1 MDNVIVSS
9 AKGGDGRGESI
20 GLRRAQRFKRRKE
33 KVADSDFTVPHIGEE
48 GRLDVV
54 NYRVSQLRL
63 MCKHYEL
70 KRSGNKNEL
79 TMRVYRFLS
88 ESRHATHVQ
97 KLWKGYVV
105 RAFLRSKGAIRGR
118 SVFGCTNV
126 EDFLTME
133 PISKLP
139 VEQLFVFTD
148 ADGFSWGFD
157 TLSLYNLVLRDGNNS
172 CNPYDRKPLPK
183 TVAKNLISSIRYGK
197 LAGYTIDVKFETEDV
212 LESMSP
218 QRRLEM
224 RTIDL
229 CQRIDALGNHT
240 DVAWFLSMNS
250 ADRQLL
256 LRELWDIWHYRA
268 SIPYEVKRRV
278 CPPRGDP
285 FANTELSHLGGL
297 GVQTVW
303 RTTLSILERF
313 VNAGID
319 NDAKSLGAMY
329 VLTAVTLV
337 SAEAADALPWLY
349 QSAAHFS

>member
-1 MDNVIVSS
+1 MDNVVVAPTKSDDDVRVESVSS
-9 AKGGDGRGESI
+9 
-20 GLRRAQRFKRRKE
+20 RRAPRPKRRKD
-33 KVADSDFTVPHIGEE
+33 KVSDADFTVPRAGEE
-48 GRLDVV
+48 SKLDVID
-54 NYRVSQLRL
+54 YRVSQLRT
-63 MCKHYEL
+63 MCKHYGL

-79 TMRVYRFLS
+79 ATRVYGFLS
-88 ESRHATHVQ
+88 GSRHATHVQ
-97 KLWKGYVV
+97 KLWRGYVA
-105 RAFLRSKGAIRGR
+105 RAFLRSKGALGGR
-118 SVFGCTNV
+118 SRCTNMV
-126 EDFLTME
+126 DFLTME
-133 PISKLP
+133 PIAQLP
-139 VEQLFVFTD
+139 IEQLFVFTD
-148 ADGFSWGFD
+148 ADGFSYGFD

-197 LAGYTIDVKFETEDV
+197 LAGYAIDVKFETEDV

-240 DVAWFLSMNS
+240 DVAWLLSMNS

-268 SIPYEVKRRV
+268 SIPYEVKRRI

-285 FANTELSHLGGL
+285 FANTELAHLGGL
-297 GVQTVW
+297 GTHTLW

-313 VNAGID
+313 VSAGID

-329 VLTAVTLV
+329 VLTAITLV
-337 SAEAADALPWLY
+337 SAEAAVVLPWLY
-349 QSAAHFS
+349 QSAAHIS